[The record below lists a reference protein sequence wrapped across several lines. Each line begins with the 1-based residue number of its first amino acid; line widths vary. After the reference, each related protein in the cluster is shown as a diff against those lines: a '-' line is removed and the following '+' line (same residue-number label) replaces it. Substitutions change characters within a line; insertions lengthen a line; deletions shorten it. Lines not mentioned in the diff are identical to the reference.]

1 MSAPAGPHAVVVGG
15 GIGGL
20 GTALALQRIGWQVT
34 VRERGRILDR
44 GGAGL
49 VLWPNALRCL
59 AALGVE
65 DAVRSRS
72 ATLNGSAVR
81 RADGRLLAKVALD
94 PRVAEG
100 RHPLGIVRADL
111 IDVLAAALGP
121 EVLRLGDEVTD
132 LADLDVDPDADP
144 DVDLVVGADGVRSVV
159 RTSMGSALRPE
170 HRGYTVWRALVPA
183 GVMAAG
189 GGPELSETWGAGL
202 RFGMVPAGR
211 DATYV
216 YAAAAAAEGERSDD
230 EVAELRRRFGDWHAP
245 IPAVLEAVEPG
256 TVIRHD
262 IYDLPPGRAPLHRG
276 RRVLV
281 GDAGHAMEPN
291 LGQGAGLALEDAV
304 VLAHA
309 LAAEPSVAG
318 ALAAYASV
326 RAPRVAALS
335 RQSRH
340 IGRLARLTRPSA
352 VAVRD
357 LAVRSTPDRLARRA
371 TSVAAGWRPP
381 LSALQLPTTQETR

>member
-1 MSAPAGPHAVVVGG
+1 VVVGG

-20 GTALALQRIGWQVT
+20 AAALALQRLGWQVT
-34 VRERGRILDR
+34 VRERGRTLDR

-59 AALGVE
+59 AVLGVE

-72 ATLNGSAVR
+72 ATLAGSSVR
-81 RADGRLLAKVALD
+81 RADGRLLGKVALD
-94 PRVAEG
+94 PRVVEG
-100 RHPLGIVRADL
+100 HHPLGILRADL
-111 IDVLAAALGP
+111 VDVLAAALGP
-121 EVLRLGDEVTD
+121 EVLRLDDEVTD
-132 LADLDVDPDADP
+132 VANLEADLI
-144 DVDLVVGADGVRSVV
+144 VGADGVRSVV
-159 RTSMGSALRPE
+159 RTSMGSANGSTGRPE
-170 HRGYTVWRALVPA
+170 YRGYTVWRALVPA
-183 GVMAAG
+183 AVLAPG
-189 GGPELSETWGAGL
+189 GRPELSETWGAGL
-202 RFGMVPAGR
+202 RFGTVPVGR

-216 YAAAAAAEGERSDD
+216 YAAAAAPAGASSDD
-230 EVAELRRRFGDWHAP
+230 EVAELRRRFGGWHAP
-245 IPAVLEAVEPG
+245 IPAVLEAIEPG
-256 TVIRHD
+256 TVLRHD
-262 IYDLPPGRAPLHRG
+262 IYDLPPGRASLHRG

-309 LAAEPSVAG
+309 LAAESSMEA
-318 ALAAYASV
+318 ALAAYSSV
-326 RAPRVAALS
+326 RGPRVAALS

-340 IGRLARLTRPSA
+340 LGRLARLTRPSA
-352 VAVRD
+352 VALRD

>member
-1 MSAPAGPHAVVVGG
+1 VVVGG

-20 GTALALQRIGWQVT
+20 AAALALQRIGWQVT
-34 VRERGRILDR
+34 VRERGQTLDR

-49 VLWPNALRCL
+49 VLWANALRCL
-59 AALGVE
+59 AVLGVE
-65 DAVRSRS
+65 GAVRSRS
-72 ATLNGSAVR
+72 APLVGSTVR

-94 PRVAEG
+94 PRVVEG
-100 RHPLGIVRADL
+100 HHPLGIVRADL

-121 EVLRLGDEVTD
+121 EVLRLGDDVTD
-132 LADLDVDPDADP
+132 VADLDA
-144 DVDLVVGADGVRSVV
+144 DLVVGADGVRSVV

-170 HRGYTVWRALVPA
+170 YRGYTVWRALVPA
-183 GVMAAG
+183 GVLAPG
-189 GGPELSETWGAGL
+189 GRAELSETWGAGL
-202 RFGMVPAGR
+202 RFGMVPVGR

-216 YAAAAAAEGERSDD
+216 YAAAAAPAGERSDD

-262 IYDLPPGRAPLHRG
+262 IYDLSPGRTPLHRG

-309 LAAEPSVAG
+309 LAAEPSMEA
-318 ALAAYASV
+318 ALAAYSSV
-326 RAPRVAALS
+326 RGPRVAALS

-340 IGRLARLTRPSA
+340 IGRLARLTRPCT
-352 VAVRD
+352 VALRD

-371 TSVAAGWRPP
+371 TSVAAGWRPSP
-381 LSALQLPTTQETR
+381 SALQLPTTQETR